1 MKNRV
6 KNRDDSWWDNE
17 VGFMFLVAL
26 ALCAAG
32 TAWGYN
38 GLYLIIYGGWC
49 FVGGSVM
56 RWHEQIEDEWREE
69 QQRKWQDEQQRK
81 GRKP

>member
-1 MKNRV
+1 M
-6 KNRDDSWWDNE
+6 
-17 VGFMFLVAL
+17 VGQRSRIHVSRRPGS
-26 ALCAAG
+26 LCSRNG
-32 TAWGYN
+32 LGYN